1 MFSELSQIRD
11 YELPP
16 ITAEFCCGSN
26 PRANSLKSNALK
38 EDFSELNKELV
49 LAEELSLVNSKGLI
63 CFISSA
69 PSLHGNGSVLKELT
83 TEGALLLYA
92 VVLLTLFLRMGF
104 CFLANFSTF
113 SFDLNGLHSS
123 YSASCSALPNNTDYV
138 FAVGCEVVSEAAVFT
153 LAGDWDMSDCEFI
166 FISNSSGCDCMEEY
180 RFSCYT

>member
-38 EDFSELNKELV
+38 EDFSELKHELV

-92 VVLLTLFLRMGF
+92 VCLLTLFLRMGF
-104 CFLANFSTF
+104 CFLANFRTLSL
-113 SFDLNGLHSS
+113 DLNGLHSS
-123 YSASCSALPNNTDYV
+123 YSASCSALPNKTDYV
-138 FAVGCEVVSEAAVFT
+138 FAVGWEVVAEAAVFV
-153 LAGDWDMSDCEFI
+153 LSGDMIDCEFI
-166 FISNSSGCDCMEEY
+166 FISNSSGCDCMEE
-180 RFSCYT
+180 